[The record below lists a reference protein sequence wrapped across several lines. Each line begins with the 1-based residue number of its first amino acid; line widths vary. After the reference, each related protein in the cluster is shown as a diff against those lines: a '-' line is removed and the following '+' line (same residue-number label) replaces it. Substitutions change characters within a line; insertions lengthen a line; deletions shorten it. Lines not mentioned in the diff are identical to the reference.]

1 MADVR
6 SSPVLVSAPGKAIL
20 HGEHAVVYGKV
31 SYVKVIAS
39 VHTRL
44 LCSYIN
50 MLAACTCLQSGPAL
64 LPPAPPHQHWCCC
77 VRAARP
83 ATGEDMEGLTAC

>member
-31 SYVKVIAS
+31 SCHGCVKK
-39 VHTRL
+39 
-44 LCSYIN
+44 
-50 MLAACTCLQSGPAL
+50 CL
-64 LPPAPPHQHWCCC
+64 
-77 VRAARP
+77 
-83 ATGEDMEGLTAC
+83 